1 MINPEQTKCSFV
13 YFIHVKLAFGDI
25 GRVVVNQNIH
35 ERLDSFYAK
44 EKTMEHDVQNLVT
57 RIRG

>member
-1 MINPEQTKCSFV
+1 M
-13 YFIHVKLAFGDI
+13 
-25 GRVVVNQNIH
+25 VNQNIH

-44 EKTMEHDVQNLVT
+44 EKTMEHGVQNLVT